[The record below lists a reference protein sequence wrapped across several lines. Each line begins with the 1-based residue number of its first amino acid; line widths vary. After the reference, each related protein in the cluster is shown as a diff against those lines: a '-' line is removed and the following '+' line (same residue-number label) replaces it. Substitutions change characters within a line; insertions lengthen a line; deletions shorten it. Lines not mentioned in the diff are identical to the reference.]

1 MANDGSRMDINEPQ
15 SCRLDTNDG
24 TLNLGNGAL
33 GNEKCLY
40 DMYLGENSQVLWM
53 IRHRMWGRKDS
64 KLTSRLL
71 G

>member
-24 TLNLGNGAL
+24 TLNLGRGAL

-40 DMYLGENSQVLWM
+40 M
-53 IRHRMWGRKDS
+53 ICIWERVARSCG
-64 KLTSRLL
+64 
-71 G
+71 